1 MVLKLLSP
9 FWVDR
14 DWHLARALVQCEF
27 SMVARE
33 IGVDSIRGRQNFLD
47 RRGGEL
53 RLSPN
58 FTALRDILV
67 ERKKKEKPY
76 EDVPHTPRDH
86 FLSKSVGTV
95 PLFRRSGSTLRKT
108 WGCFPKSGE
117 PLCLP

>member
-1 MVLKLLSP
+1 MRGMVLKLLSP

-33 IGVDSIRGRQNFLD
+33 IGLDSIRGRQNFLD

-76 EDVPHTPRDH
+76 EDVPHTPRVFFFFKKD
-86 FLSKSVGTV
+86 GTV
-95 PLFRRSGSTLRKT
+95 QHFRKYENTQQKT
-108 WGCFPKSGE
+108 
-117 PLCLP
+117 